1 MLNMHQRL
9 QSDMKDAMRARDQL
23 RVDTL
28 RMAMNAIKS
37 SVDNQK
43 KQAYDAAGGESNMV
57 ASQAAVDAVA
67 LSEAQM
73 VDIIIKE
80 VKRRRESVD
89 MYRKGNRPE
98 LAEKEEKEVVILE
111 AYLPRMLSADE
122 LRPQIAAIIAHAG
135 AKGAADM
142 NKVMPV
148 VMQQFKGRADGR
160 ILNQVVRE
168 LLS

>member
-1 MLNMHQRL
+1 MMNMHQRL
-9 QSDMKDAMRARDQL
+9 QNDMKEAMRARDQL
-23 RVDTL
+23 RVETL
-28 RMAMNAIKS
+28 RMAMNAIKTS
-37 SVDNQK
+37 FDNLK
-43 KQAYDAAGGESNMV
+43 KQAYDAAGGESNMA
-57 ASQAAVDAVA
+57 ASQAAVDAVS

-73 VDIIIKE
+73 IEIIIKE
-80 VKRRRESVD
+80 VKRRRESVEI
-89 MYRKGNRPE
+89 YRKGNRLE
-98 LAEKEEKEVVILE
+98 LAEKEEKEVAILE

-122 LRPQIAAIIAHAG
+122 LRPQIAAIIAQVG

>member
-37 SVDNQK
+37 SFDNQK
-43 KQAYDAAGGESNMV
+43 KQAYDAAGGESNMA

>member
-9 QSDMKDAMRARDQL
+9 QNDMKEAMRARDQL

-37 SVDNQK
+37 SFDNLK
-43 KQAYDAAGGESNMV
+43 KQAYDAAGGEANLVTSK
-57 ASQAAVDAVA
+57 AAVDAVA

-73 VDIIIKE
+73 IEIIIKE

-89 MYRKGNRPE
+89 MFRKGNRPE
-98 LAEKEEKEVVILE
+98 LAEKEEKEMAILE

-122 LRPQIAAIIAHAG
+122 LRPQIAAIIAQVG
-135 AKGAADM
+135 AKGAGDM

-148 VMQQFKGRADGR
+148 AMQQFKGRADGR

>member
-1 MLNMHQRL
+1 M
-9 QSDMKDAMRARDQL
+9 
-23 RVDTL
+23 
-28 RMAMNAIKS
+28 I
-37 SVDNQK
+37 
-43 KQAYDAAGGESNMV
+43 
-57 ASQAAVDAVA
+57 
-67 LSEAQM
+67 
-73 VDIIIKE
+73 DIIIKE

-122 LRPQIAAIIAHAG
+122 LRPQIAAIIAQSG
-135 AKGAADM
+135 AKGAGDM